1 MMGGPTITL
10 YHRENAEAPNTCNVE
25 MILCGTETA
34 GHCFD
39 LGGTGGV
46 GSGVYCTRVPLP
58 GAGRL
63 LRFRPHR
70 DDMFVIKNM
79 ERVTDLLQCNRA
91 MLHALWRLTH
101 GEVDPELAS
110 WAHVGAHLAR
120 ALDVSRA
127 CANRL
132 ASRVLLVYKGA
143 AVRER
148 LLVAQP
154 LTIALVQMG
163 YAGVMYGGDAEHM
176 NDEYAWGA
184 IVFIHALA
192 LPVGRSE
199 MPRRGIRVPYERALK
214 RVVWHEVE

>member
-1 MMGGPTITL
+1 MRPPDGSITL
-10 YHRENAEAPNTCNVE
+10 YHRENADAPHSCNAE
-25 MILCGTETA
+25 LILCGTETA
-34 GHCFD
+34 RHCFE
-39 LGGTGGV
+39 LGGTGGM
-46 GSGVYCTRVPLP
+46 GSGVYCTRAPLP

-70 DDMFVIKNM
+70 DDMFLITNM
-79 ERVTDLLQCNRA
+79 ERVNDLLQCNRA
-91 MLHALWRLTH
+91 LLHALWRPPP
-101 GEVDPELAS
+101 GGPERAFGAEVCTQ
-110 WAHVGAHLAR
+110 LAR

-132 ASRVLLVYKGA
+132 ASQVLLVYRGA
-143 AVRER
+143 AARAR

-154 LTIALVQMG
+154 LTIALAQMG